1 MKILF
6 ISKYEFY
13 EPLGIMSLSSFL
25 KKYGLDCY
33 FIDIKLENNF
43 TEEIQKISPDIIAY
57 SITTGKDKIYQKL
70 NQELKKKFEFFSLFG
85 GPHCTFFPEFIY
97 EEGVDA
103 ICRGEGEYPFLE
115 LADSLEK
122 EKDITKIKNLW
133 VKINGKVYKNE
144 VRNLIEDLDTLP
156 FPDRELVNKYKHY
169 KKMRRRTLMTG
180 RGCPYK
186 CTYCFNHSYNKIYQM
201 KGKIVRKRSID
212 NVIKELKFIQKT
224 YHPRMFQF
232 WDDTFNID
240 YKWTSDFCD
249 AYKKEIN
256 MPFSMTPRV
265 NLVNEEVVKALKN
278 AGCSTIGTA
287 IESGN
292 EYLRN
297 KILKRSISEKQ
308 TINACNLFNKYG
320 IKVLLGSMIGLP
332 DETLDM
338 AFETMAFNIKCKP
351 SYAWISIF
359 QPFPGI
365 ELSKY
370 SIERGYFNGN
380 FDSLDGSFY
389 NKSVMKI
396 KDIRKMERLHHLF
409 SLGVAFPFLVPLIKI
424 LINLPLNRVYQ
435 VFFILHK
442 SWNYLFKLKYM
453 DLADLFVRE

>member
-6 ISKYEFY
+6 VSKYEFY

-43 TEEIQKISPDIIAY
+43 IEEIQKISPDIIAY
-57 SITTGKDKIYQKL
+57 SITTGKDKVYQKL
-70 NQELKKKFEFFSLFG
+70 NLELKKKFEFFSLFG

-115 LADSLEK
+115 LVDSLEK

-144 VRNLIEDLDTLP
+144 VRNLIEDLDALP

-169 KKMRRRTLMTG
+169 KKMHRRTLMTG

-186 CTYCFNHSYNKIYQM
+186 CSYCFNHPYNELYQH

-240 YKWTSDFCD
+240 CKWTSDFCD

-265 NLVNEEVVKALKN
+265 NLVNEEMVKALKN
-278 AGCSTIGTA
+278 AGCVTIGTA
-287 IESGN
+287 VESGN

-297 KILKRSISEKQ
+297 RLLKRGISEKQ
-308 TINACNLFNKYG
+308 TIDACNLFNKYD

-338 AFETMAFNIKCKP
+338 AFETMALNIKCKP

-359 QPFPGI
+359 QPLPGT

-370 SIERGYFNGN
+370 SIEKGYFNGDL
-380 FDSLDGSFY
+380 DSLDGSFY

-442 SWNYLFKLKYM
+442 SWSYLFKLKYM
-453 DLADLFVRE
+453 DLANLFVRE